1 VNPWTSGFVFI
12 TWMHCV
18 YTSIAYVPVHLLIAM
33 NLVLYS
39 NYQHFVKGADFTA
52 GFPPLTVSE
61 LLKCILFGD
70 ETTNYLKP
78 MNVAS
83 RDTSIKSSKNTPM
96 RPVDYMVQHSSIR
109 VDEDHVEFPCSQR
122 ARYPKATL
130 AEACWDA
137 QDILLDQ
144 IDSNQTKSSLLASK
158 SNIRASIIKFL
169 TNGITLTFIQASCKS

>member
-1 VNPWTSGFVFI
+1 
-12 TWMHCV
+12 MHCV

-109 VDEDHVEFPCSQR
+109 VDEDHVEFPYSQR